1 MTAIN
6 VEQISSLEEYSIER
20 RIILLGSLQFELKGL
35 EKLQTKL
42 QRVAKMEEVERI
54 VEKHGAEMQ
63 KKAVNNASKFRGHY
77 EGRGKNK
84 HFVKPTGAT
93 KRSISVNS
101 SKIDRFKYRV
111 APGTAYAAYVE
122 LGTRKMSAQPFIKPA
137 FDEQKKLF
145 KDDLERLVK

>member
-1 MTAIN
+1 MAD
-6 VEQISSLEEYSIER
+6 LR
-20 RIILLGSLQFELKGL
+20 FELKGL
-35 EKLQTKL
+35 EKLQKKL
-42 QRVAKMEEVERI
+42 QKVSKMEEVERI
-54 VEKHGAEMQ
+54 VEKHGSEMQ

-101 SKIDRFKYRV
+101 SKVGRFKYKV
-111 APGTAYAAYVE
+111 APGTSYAAYVE

-137 FDEQKKLF
+137 FDNQKEEF
-145 KDDLERLVK
+145 KKDLERLVK

>member
-1 MTAIN
+1 M
-6 VEQISSLEEYSIER
+6 
-20 RIILLGSLQFELKGL
+20 GSLQFELKGL

-54 VEKHGAEMQ
+54 VEKNGTEMQ
-63 KKAVNNASKFRGHY
+63 KKAVSNASKFRGHY

-84 HFVKPTGAT
+84 RFVKPTGAT

-101 SKIDRFKYRV
+101 SKIDRFKYKV
-111 APGTAYAAYVE
+111 APGTDYAAYVE

-145 KDDLERLVK
+145 KNDLERLVK

>member
-1 MTAIN
+1 M
-6 VEQISSLEEYSIER
+6 
-20 RIILLGSLQFELKGL
+20 QFELKGL
-35 EKLQTKL
+35 EKLQKKL
-42 QRVAKMEEVERI
+42 QKVAKMEEMERI
-54 VEKHGAEMQ
+54 IEKHGTEMQ
-63 KKAVNNASKFRGHY
+63 RKAIINASKFRGHY

-101 SKIDRFKYRV
+101 NKIGRFKYKV

-137 FDEQKKLF
+137 FDDQKKLF

>member
-1 MTAIN
+1 M
-6 VEQISSLEEYSIER
+6 
-20 RIILLGSLQFELKGL
+20 GSLQFELKGL

-63 KKAVNNASKFRGHY
+63 KKAVTNASKFRGHY

-101 SKIDRFKYRV
+101 SKVGRFKYKV
-111 APGTAYAAYVE
+111 APGTNYAAYVE

>member
-1 MTAIN
+1 M
-6 VEQISSLEEYSIER
+6 S
-20 RIILLGSLQFELKGL
+20 SLQFELKGL
-35 EKLQTKL
+35 EKLQAKL
-42 QRVAKMEEVERI
+42 QRVAKMEEVEHI
-54 VEKHGAEMQ
+54 VEKHGEAMQ

-111 APGTAYAAYVE
+111 APGTEYAIYVE

-137 FDEQKKLF
+137 FDDQKKLF

>member
-1 MTAIN
+1 M
-6 VEQISSLEEYSIER
+6 SSLR
-20 RIILLGSLQFELKGL
+20 FELKGL
-35 EKLQTKL
+35 EKLNAKL
-42 QRVAKMEEVERI
+42 KKISKMEEIERI

-101 SKIDRFKYRV
+101 SKVGRFKYKV
-111 APGTAYAAYVE
+111 APGTSYAAYVE

-137 FDEQKKLF
+137 FDNQKEEF
-145 KDDLERLVK
+145 KKDLERLVK

>member
-1 MTAIN
+1 M
-6 VEQISSLEEYSIER
+6 
-20 RIILLGSLQFELKGL
+20 GSLQFELKGL
-35 EKLQTKL
+35 DKLQAKL
-42 QRVAKMEEVERI
+42 QRVAKMEEVESI
-54 VEKHGAEMQ
+54 VEKHGEAMQ

-77 EGRGKNK
+77 EGRGKNRR
-84 HFVKPTGAT
+84 FVRPTGAT

-101 SKIDRFKYRV
+101 SKVGRFKYKV
-111 APGTAYAAYVE
+111 APGTNYAAYVE

>member
-1 MTAIN
+1 
-6 VEQISSLEEYSIER
+6 
-20 RIILLGSLQFELKGL
+20 LGSLQFELKGL

-63 KKAVNNASKFRGHY
+63 KKAVTNASKFRGHY

-101 SKIDRFKYRV
+101 SKIDRFRYRV

-145 KDDLERLVK
+145 KNDLERLVK

>member
-1 MTAIN
+1 M
-6 VEQISSLEEYSIER
+6 S
-20 RIILLGSLQFELKGL
+20 SLQFELKGL

-63 KKAVNNASKFRGHY
+63 KKAVTNASKFRGHY
-77 EGRGKNK
+77 EGRGKSR

-101 SKIDRFKYRV
+101 SKVGRFKYKV
-111 APGTAYAAYVE
+111 APGTSYAAYVE

-137 FDEQKKLF
+137 FDNQKEEF
-145 KDDLERLVK
+145 KKDLERLVK

>member
-1 MTAIN
+1 M
-6 VEQISSLEEYSIER
+6 
-20 RIILLGSLQFELKGL
+20 GSLQFEIKGL

-42 QRVAKMEEVERI
+42 QKVAKMEEVERI
-54 VEKHGAEMQ
+54 VEKHGTEMQ

-101 SKIDRFKYRV
+101 SKIDRFRYRV
-111 APGTAYAAYVE
+111 APGTNYAAYVE

>member
-1 MTAIN
+1 M
-6 VEQISSLEEYSIER
+6 
-20 RIILLGSLQFELKGL
+20 GSLQFELKGL

-54 VEKHGAEMQ
+54 VEKHGTEMQ
-63 KKAVNNASKFRGHY
+63 KKAVNNASRFRGHY
-77 EGRGKNK
+77 EGRGKNRR
-84 HFVKPTGAT
+84 FVRPTGAT

-101 SKIDRFKYRV
+101 SKIDRFRYRV

-145 KDDLERLVK
+145 KNDLERLVK

>member
-1 MTAIN
+1 MAD
-6 VEQISSLEEYSIER
+6 VC
-20 RIILLGSLQFELKGL
+20 FELKGL
-35 EKLQTKL
+35 EKLQKKL
-42 QRVAKMEEVERI
+42 QKVAKMEEMERI
-54 VEKHGAEMQ
+54 IEKHGTEMQ
-63 KKAVNNASKFRGHY
+63 RKAIINASKFRGHY

-101 SKIDRFKYRV
+101 SKVGRFKYKV
-111 APGTAYAAYVE
+111 APGTNYAAYVE

>member
-1 MTAIN
+1 MAD
-6 VEQISSLEEYSIER
+6 VR
-20 RIILLGSLQFELKGL
+20 FELKGL
-35 EKLQTKL
+35 EKLQKKL
-42 QRVAKMEEVERI
+42 QKVAKMEEMERI
-54 VEKHGAEMQ
+54 IEKHGTEMQ
-63 KKAVNNASKFRGHY
+63 RKAIINASKFRGHY

-101 SKIDRFKYRV
+101 SKVGRFKYKV
-111 APGTAYAAYVE
+111 APGTNYAAYVE